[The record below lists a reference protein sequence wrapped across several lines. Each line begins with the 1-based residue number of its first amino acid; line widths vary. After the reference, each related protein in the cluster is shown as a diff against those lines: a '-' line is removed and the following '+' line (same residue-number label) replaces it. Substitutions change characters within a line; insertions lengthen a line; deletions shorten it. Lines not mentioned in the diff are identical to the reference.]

1 MVEDLASTASK
12 PLPASAIGLVVAMWI
27 AYFLN
32 YCDRQAVFSMFPAL
46 RRDLGMNDE
55 QLGMTGAIFLWVYGI
70 GSLVAGWAADRWC
83 RRRMVV
89 GSLAIWSLVT
99 LATGAV
105 ASGIMLLVLRGLM
118 GISEALFM
126 PAAIAM
132 TASAVPAQ
140 YRSRAIASLT
150 TAQIVGSVA
159 GSWFGGW
166 MTEQGHWRLAFYSM
180 GLAGLLYAIPY
191 HLVIGSKTPSTDSTE
206 KKASWSLASFQQL
219 LSTRIYC
226 MLCII
231 FPIFVFGLWMLYSW
245 TPNFLQQKFQLS
257 TAKAAWEASF
267 WMQAA
272 TLVGLFSGGWIAD
285 RLAQVTPQGRVWVL
299 LASLLLCA
307 PCLHGIGSGQTLT
320 ATRIHL
326 AGFGLFSGL
335 LAGNIFPA
343 AFEVV
348 SSDNRALAVGLLN
361 FFGALL
367 SGFAPWSVGLWK
379 QSLGI
384 PRLLDLAALAY
395 LLAAA
400 LILWTLLRWTLLR
413 PIAAIEA
420 GSRANR

>member
-105 ASGIMLLVLRGLM
+105 ASGTMLLVLRGLM

-132 TASAVPAQ
+132 TASAVSAQ

-191 HLVIGSKTPSTDSTE
+191 HLVIGSKAPSTDPTE

-285 RLAQVTPQGRVWVL
+285 RLAQVTPRGRFWVL

-307 PCLHGIGSGQTLT
+307 PCLHGIGSSQTLA
-320 ATRIHL
+320 ATQIHL

-348 SSDNRALAVGLLN
+348 SAENRALAVGLLN

-379 QSLGI
+379 QTLGI

-400 LILWTLLRWTLLR
+400 LILWTLLRWTR
-413 PIAAIEA
+413 HPPMAPIGVASKAI
-420 GSRANR
+420 G

>member
-1 MVEDLASTASK
+1 MAEDLASTASK
-12 PLPASAIGLVVAMWI
+12 PLPASAIGLVVAMWV

-46 RRDLGMNDE
+46 RRDLGMDDE

-99 LATGAV
+99 LATGAA
-105 ASGIMLLVLRGLM
+105 ASGTMLLVLRGLM

-180 GLAGLLYAIPY
+180 GLAGLLYALPY
-191 HLVIGSKTPSTDSTE
+191 HLVLGSKTPSTDSTE

-285 RLAQVTPQGRVWVL
+285 RLAQVTPRGRFWVL

-307 PCLHGIGSGQTLT
+307 PCLHGIGSSQTLA
-320 ATRIHL
+320 ATQIHL

-348 SSDNRALAVGLLN
+348 SAENRALAVGLLN

-379 QSLGI
+379 QTLGI
-384 PRLLDLAALAY
+384 PRLLDLAAVAY

-400 LILWTLLRWTLLR
+400 LILWTLLRWTR
-413 PIAAIEA
+413 HPPMAPIGVASKAI
-420 GSRANR
+420 G

>member
-1 MVEDLASTASK
+1 MVEDLASTARK
-12 PLPASAIGLVVAMWI
+12 PLPASAIGLVVAMWV

-55 QLGMTGAIFLWVYGI
+55 QLGMTGAIFLWVYGM
-70 GSLVAGWAADRWC
+70 GSLLAGWAADRWC

-99 LATGAV
+99 LATGAA
-105 ASGIMLLVLRGLM
+105 ASGTMLLVLRGLM

-132 TASAVPAQ
+132 TASAVPAK

-166 MTEQGHWRLAFYSM
+166 MTEQGQWRLAFYSM

-191 HLVIGSKTPSTDSTE
+191 HLVLGRATLPKGPSGKT
-206 KKASWSLASFQQL
+206 SWSLASFQQL

-245 TPNFLQQKFQLS
+245 TPSFLQQKFQLS
-257 TAKAAWEASF
+257 TAQAAWEASF

-272 TLVGLFSGGWIAD
+272 TLIGLFSGGWIAD
-285 RLAQVTPQGRVWVL
+285 RLAQVTPRGRFWVL

-307 PCLHGIGSGQTLT
+307 PCLHGIGSSQTLG
-320 ATRIHL
+320 ATQIHL

-348 SSDNRALAVGLLN
+348 SAENRALAVGLLN

-367 SGFAPWSVGLWK
+367 SGFAPWSVGLYK
-379 QSLGI
+379 QTLGI

-400 LILWTLLRWTLLR
+400 LVLWTMLRWARLAPTA
-413 PIAAIEA
+413 PIVVASKAIE
-420 GSRANR
+420 

>member
-1 MVEDLASTASK
+1 MVEDSASTASK
-12 PLPASAIGLVVAMWI
+12 SRLAPAIGLVVAMWI

-32 YCDRQAVFSMFPAL
+32 YCDRQAVFSMYPAL
-46 RRDLGMNDE
+46 RRDLGMNDQ

-99 LATGAV
+99 LATGAA
-105 ASGIMLLVLRGLM
+105 ASGTMLLGLRGLM

-132 TASAVPAQ
+132 TASAVPAK

-166 MTEQGHWRLAFYSM
+166 MTEQGQWRLAFYVM

-191 HLVIGSKTPSTDSTE
+191 HLVLGRAPTPTDPTE
-206 KKASWSLASFQQL
+206 KKTSWSLASFQQL

-231 FPIFVFGLWMLYSW
+231 FPIFVFGLWMLYGW
-245 TPNFLQQKFQLS
+245 TPSFLQQKFQLS

-272 TLVGLFSGGWIAD
+272 TLIGLFSGGWIAD
-285 RLAQVTPQGRVWVL
+285 RLAQVTPQGRFWVL
-299 LASLLLCA
+299 LASLRLCA
-307 PCLHGIGSGQTLT
+307 PCLHGIGSSETLT
-320 ATRIHL
+320 ATQMHL

-348 SSDNRALAVGLLN
+348 SAENRALAVGLLN

-367 SGFAPWSVGLWK
+367 SGFAPWSVGLYK
-379 QSLGI
+379 QTLGI

-400 LILWTLLRWTLLR
+400 LILWTMLRWTPLTTEA
-413 PIAAIEA
+413 PSGA
-420 GSRANR
+420 GSKASG

>member
-1 MVEDLASTASK
+1 MVEDLATSIKKS
-12 PLPASAIGLVVAMWI
+12 LPASAIGLVVAMWL

-46 RRDLGMNDE
+46 RRDLGMSDQ

-70 GSLVAGWAADRWC
+70 GSLLAGWAADRWC

-99 LATGAV
+99 LATGAA
-105 ASGIMLLVLRGLM
+105 ASGTMLLALRGLM

-132 TASAVPAQ
+132 TASAVPPS

-150 TAQIVGSVA
+150 TAQIAGSVA

-166 MTEQGHWRLAFYSM
+166 MTEQRQWRMAFYSM
-180 GLAGLLYAIPY
+180 GLAGLLYALPY
-191 HLVIGSKTPSTDSTE
+191 HLVLGRAKPPSDPIAR
-206 KKASWSLASFQQL
+206 ASWSLASFQQL

-245 TPNFLQQKFQLS
+245 TPSFLQQKFQLS
-257 TAKAAWEASF
+257 TAQAAWEASF

-272 TLVGLFSGGWIAD
+272 TLIGLFSGGWIAD
-285 RLAQVTPQGRVWVL
+285 RLAQVTPRGRFWVL
-299 LASLLLCA
+299 FASLLLCA
-307 PCLHGIGSGQTLT
+307 PCLHGIGSSQTLE
-320 ATRIHL
+320 ATQIQL

-348 SSDNRALAVGLLN
+348 SSENRALAVGLLN

-379 QSLGI
+379 ETLGI
-384 PRLLDLAALAY
+384 PSLLDLAALAY
-395 LLAAA
+395 LLAAG
-400 LILWTLLRWTLLR
+400 LILWTVLRLTRQVPLQ
-413 PIAAIEA
+413 PI
-420 GSRANR
+420 GVDSRDIG

>member
-1 MVEDLASTASK
+1 MVEDLASTARK
-12 PLPASAIGLVVAMWI
+12 PLPASAIGLVVAMWV

-55 QLGMTGAIFLWVYGI
+55 QLGMTGAIFLWVYGM
-70 GSLVAGWAADRWC
+70 GSLLAGWAADRW
-83 RRRMVV
+83 
-89 GSLAIWSLVT
+89 
-99 LATGAV
+99 
-105 ASGIMLLVLRGLM
+105 
-118 GISEALFM
+118 LFM

-132 TASAVPAQ
+132 TASAVPAR

-166 MTEQGHWRLAFYSM
+166 MTEQGQWRLAFYSM

-191 HLVIGSKTPSTDSTE
+191 HLVLGRATLPKGPSGKT
-206 KKASWSLASFQQL
+206 SWSLASFQQL

-245 TPNFLQQKFQLS
+245 TPSFLQQKFQLS
-257 TAKAAWEASF
+257 TAQAAWEASF

-272 TLVGLFSGGWIAD
+272 TLIGLFSGGWIAD
-285 RLAQVTPQGRVWVL
+285 RLAQVTPRGRFWVL

-307 PCLHGIGSGQTLT
+307 PCLHGIGSSQTLA
-320 ATRIHL
+320 ATQIHL

-348 SSDNRALAVGLLN
+348 SAENRALAVGLLN

-367 SGFAPWSVGLWK
+367 SGFAPWSVGLYK
-379 QSLGI
+379 QTLGI

-400 LILWTLLRWTLLR
+400 LVLWTMLRWARLAPTA
-413 PIAAIEA
+413 PIVVASKAIE
-420 GSRANR
+420 

>member
-105 ASGIMLLVLRGLM
+105 ASGTMLLVLRGLM

-132 TASAVPAQ
+132 TASAVSTQ

-285 RLAQVTPQGRVWVL
+285 RLAQVTPRGRFWVL

-307 PCLHGIGSGQTLT
+307 PCLHGIGSSQTLA
-320 ATRIHL
+320 ATQIHL

-348 SSDNRALAVGLLN
+348 SAENRALAVGLLN

-379 QSLGI
+379 QTLGI

-400 LILWTLLRWTLLR
+400 LILWTLLRWTR
-413 PIAAIEA
+413 HPPMAPIGVASKAI
-420 GSRANR
+420 G

>member
-1 MVEDLASTASK
+1 MVEDLASTARK
-12 PLPASAIGLVVAMWI
+12 PLPASAIGLVVAMWV

-55 QLGMTGAIFLWVYGI
+55 QLGMTGAIFLWVYGM
-70 GSLVAGWAADRWC
+70 GSLLAGWAADRWC

-99 LATGAV
+99 LATGAA
-105 ASGIMLLVLRGLM
+105 ASGTMLLVLRGLM

-132 TASAVPAQ
+132 TASAVPAR

-166 MTEQGHWRLAFYSM
+166 MTEQGQWRLAFYSM

-191 HLVIGSKTPSTDSTE
+191 HLVLGRATLPKGPSGKT
-206 KKASWSLASFQQL
+206 SWSLASFQQL

-245 TPNFLQQKFQLS
+245 TPSFLQQKFQLS
-257 TAKAAWEASF
+257 TAQAAWEASF

-272 TLVGLFSGGWIAD
+272 TLIGLFSGGWIAD
-285 RLAQVTPQGRVWVL
+285 RLAQVTPRGRFWVL
-299 LASLLLCA
+299 LARLLLCA
-307 PCLHGIGSGQTLT
+307 PCLHGIGSSQTLA
-320 ATRIHL
+320 ATQIHL

-348 SSDNRALAVGLLN
+348 SAENRALAVGLLY

-367 SGFAPWSVGLWK
+367 SGFAPWSVGLYK
-379 QSLGI
+379 QTLGI

-400 LILWTLLRWTLLR
+400 LVLWTMLRWARLAPTA
-413 PIAAIEA
+413 PIVVASKAIE
-420 GSRANR
+420 